1 MKSLLKI
8 YAKYICT
15 AAVAAVLFLGIQ
27 AGLVAGVT
35 LWMEAGGESAG
46 SLAVRKAAEA
56 LTVDEQGIP
65 ENGEEIGQMIRQ
77 EGASFALLLD
87 QDGSLLWSFQ
97 APENL
102 KRDYSAG
109 EIGGFSK
116 WYLDGYPVFVW
127 NCGRK
132 DNITMSMRGMRAYL
146 LLCVLEF
153 VLLAAI
159 ALGIILWTGFRAYR
173 RMRLMVT
180 SVETLSGGGEVHLP
194 ERGNFKEEAA
204 SLNRTFRERP

>member
-65 ENGEEIGQMIRQ
+65 ENGE
-77 EGASFALLLD
+77 AVSYTHL
-87 QDGSLLWSFQ
+87 
-97 APENL
+97 
-102 KRDYSAG
+102 
-109 EIGGFSK
+109 
-116 WYLDGYPVFVW
+116 
-127 NCGRK
+127 
-132 DNITMSMRGMRAYL
+132 
-146 LLCVLEF
+146 
-153 VLLAAI
+153 
-159 ALGIILWTGFRAYR
+159 
-173 RMRLMVT
+173 
-180 SVETLSGGGEVHLP
+180 TLP
-194 ERGNFKEEAA
+194 TN
-204 SLNRTFRERP
+204 